1 MVRKTSGMQLAAGRD
16 RQALEAD
23 QIAVNT
29 VRWVEHGDRSKAAG
43 QDPRSRNGHM
53 FLGFEA
59 KEARDLWHGL
69 LEATRLRS

>member
-1 MVRKTSGMQLAAGRD
+1 MVRKTSTMQLAAGRD
-16 RQALEAD
+16 GQALEAD